1 MDRARL
7 PLNALRAFEASA
19 RHLNFTRAALELR
32 VTQGA
37 VSHQVAALEERLGA
51 PLFRR
56 LPRGLAL
63 TDEGQALVPV
73 VADAFDRVGAMLDR
87 YAGGRL
93 REVLT
98 LGVVGTFATGWL
110 LPRVADFTRHHPH
123 VDLRIMTNN
132 NRVDLAGEGLDLAI
146 RFGDG
151 AWHGTHAQA
160 VLDAPLTPLC
170 APTIAQRLG
179 GDPAALARETLLRSY
194 RADEWPRWFALTEAP
209 CPPLH
214 GPMFD
219 SAVLIVAAAVAGHGV
234 ALAPPAMFAHE
245 LATERLVRPFGV
257 ELAAGSY
264 WLTRLKSR
272 RETAAMRAFADWLI
286 ATARPS
292 PD

>member
-1 MDRARL
+1 MSWVHDSRMDRAQL

-37 VSHQVAALEERLGA
+37 VSHQVAALEARLGA

-63 TDEGQALVPV
+63 TDEGHALV
-73 VADAFDRVGAMLDR
+73 DR

-110 LPRVADFTRHHPH
+110 LPRVADFTHDHPH

-151 AWHGTHAQA
+151 AWHGTHAVPILA
-160 VLDAPLTPLC
+160 APLTPLC
-170 APTIAQRLG
+170 TPAVARRLG
-179 GDPAALARETLLRSY
+179 GDVGALARETLLRSY
-194 RADEWPRWFALTEAP
+194 RPDEWARWFALTGEA

-214 GPMFD
+214 GPIFD
-219 SAVLIVAAAVAGHGV
+219 SAALIVTAAIAGHGI
-234 ALAPPAMFAHE
+234 ALVPPAMFAHE
-245 LATERLVRPFGV
+245 LTAERLVRPFTDA
-257 ELAAGSY
+257 LSAGGY

-272 RETAAMRAFADWLI
+272 RETPAMRAFASWLV
-286 ATARPS
+286 AVAER
-292 PD
+292 